1 MRLRTFQISA
11 TLFWGWQS
19 IVDIDKYDTIEKII
33 PIVQCDLKEFF
44 NRANLLE
51 LAEKIDKMHLH
62 CHMDTQSI
70 FFNSSQNTN
79 EIIYLCDHC

>member
-19 IVDIDKYDTIEKII
+19 VIDIEKYDTIEKII
-33 PIVQCDLKEFF
+33 ELVKTDLKQFF
-44 NRANLLE
+44 KKANLEE
-51 LAEKIDKMHLH
+51 LAEKVATMNLH
-62 CHMDTQSI
+62 CHMDTQSL
-70 FFNSSQNTN
+70 FYNSSREN